1 MRIIRQ
7 THHEGQKP
15 ECMCESEGWWKKGP
29 RAGNPPAMM
38 SKIAGSIAR
47 PDCRVML
54 QLFRRETLLTL
65 DRFRHFVT
73 PSCMLPVID
82 PSFQGGER
90 LENKHH

>member
-1 MRIIRQ
+1 MRGKNPNACVNRKA
-7 THHEGQKP
+7 G
-15 ECMCESEGWWKKGP
+15 GKKG

-54 QLFRRETLLTL
+54 QLFRRAILLTP

-82 PSFQGGER
+82 LSFQGGER